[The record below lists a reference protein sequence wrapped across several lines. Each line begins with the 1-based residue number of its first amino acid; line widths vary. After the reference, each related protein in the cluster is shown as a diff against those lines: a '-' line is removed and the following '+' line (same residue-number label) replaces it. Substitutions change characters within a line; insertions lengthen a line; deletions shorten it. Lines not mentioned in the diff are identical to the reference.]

1 MRAAVLPAICEMRTH
16 RMPEASEP
24 MLDLDDFL
32 PYLIARIVPLIDIAV
47 KPYFA
52 PFEVT
57 RESYRVI
64 MALHRSGPLSLNALA
79 QATSMHFSTLS
90 RLVGRMERR
99 KLVRRRRVKG
109 SREVGIELLSLGR
122 QKCEALIEPSLEFER
137 RLTRQFTKSHLA
149 LFKTMLN
156 QIYDTYCAQILA
168 DASNAHPIIRTAVAA
183 KLKRRKKKP

>member
-1 MRAAVLPAICEMRTH
+1 MTCWPVNFELRMR
-16 RMPEASEP
+16 RMPKAP
-24 MLDLDDFL
+24 VPILDLDDFL

-47 KPYFA
+47 RPHFA

-90 RLVGRMERR
+90 RLVGRMEHR

-109 SREVGIELLSLGR
+109 SREVEIELLPLGR

-137 RLTRQFTKSHLA
+137 RLTRQFSELHLA
-149 LFKTMLN
+149 LFKAMLK
-156 QIYDTYCAQILA
+156 QIYDTYCEQILA
-168 DASNAHPIIRTAVAA
+168 DASNPHPIIRTAAA
-183 KLKRRKKKP
+183 TKSKPGKSRP